1 MDDGFQ
7 NPQLE
12 KDLSL
17 IAVAKGHGKRVVA
30 SIFVNPSQ
38 FGPKEQFPA
47 AIICKAGFFFHAL
60 PFAFRLLLLY
70 SGS

>member
-17 IAVAKGHGKRVVA
+17 IAVDSGRGLGNG
-30 SIFVNPSQ
+30 FVLPA
-38 FGPKEQFPA
+38 GPLRAPLDEQMD
-47 AIICKAGFFFHAL
+47 HANAL
-60 PFAFRLLLLY
+60 IVI
-70 SGS
+70 GEG